1 MDSTQSANF
10 VSSLGGDF
18 EWLSEATSTN
28 SLLLAKGSA
37 PHFSVIATDNQVAG
51 RGRSG
56 RSWQAPAGASLAISV
71 LLKPQ
76 LSSASLNQLAW
87 LPLLAG
93 LAMSRVVK
101 AKISADVGV
110 KWPNDVLVG
119 ERKISGILSE
129 LSQDLRSVVVGAGLN
144 VNLAQADLPVP
155 TATSLAIA
163 GSTANEFD
171 PLILSYLENFNQ
183 LYSEFETHGF
193 DANLSGLRQSV
204 IETCVTLGREI
215 RAILPGDKEVLGH
228 AVAIDDTGRLVLDVE
243 GKPFAVAA
251 GDIVH
256 MRHN

>member
-1 MDSTQSANF
+1 MDSTQSAKF
-10 VSSLGGDF
+10 ASSLGGDF
-18 EWLSEATSTN
+18 EWLTEATSTN
-28 SLLLAKGSA
+28 LLLLAKASA

-76 LSSASLNQLAW
+76 LSSANLTQLGW

-101 AKISADVGV
+101 ANVSGDTGV

-129 LSQDLRSVVVGAGLN
+129 LSQDLQGVVVGAGLN
-144 VNLAQADLPVP
+144 VMLSEAELPVP
-155 TATSLAIA
+155 TATSLAIE
-163 GSTANEFD
+163 GSTETELDA
-171 PLILSYLENFNQ
+171 LILNYLENFSE
-183 LYSEFETHGF
+183 LYSAFETSGF
-193 DANLSGLRQSV
+193 DANLSGLRQAV
-204 IETCVTLGREI
+204 IDTCVTLGREV
-215 RAILPGDKEVLGH
+215 RAILPAETEVLGR
-228 AVAIDDTGRLVLDVE
+228 AVTIDDTGRLVIDVD

>member
-1 MDSTQSANF
+1 MDSTQSAKF

-18 EWLSEATSTN
+18 EWLVEATSTN
-28 SLLLAKGSA
+28 SLLLAKPSA
-37 PHFSVIATDNQVAG
+37 AHFSVLATDNQLAG
-51 RGRSG
+51 RGRAG
-56 RSWQAPAGASLAISV
+56 RIWQAPAGASLAISI

-76 LSSASLNQLAW
+76 LSSANLNQLGW

-101 AKISADVGV
+101 AKIRSATGV

-129 LSQDLRSVVVGAGLN
+129 LSQDLQSVVVGAGLN
-144 VNLAQADLPVP
+144 VNLSEADLPVP
-155 TATSLAIA
+155 TATSIAIEG
-163 GSTANEFD
+163 GSQRD
-171 PLILSYLENFNQ
+171 LDDLILNYLENFSE
-183 LYSEFETHGF
+183 LYLQFEASGF
-193 DANLSGLRQSV
+193 DANRSGLRQAV
-204 IETCVTLGREI
+204 IDNCVTLGREV
-215 RAILPGDKEVLGH
+215 RAILPAEVEVLGR
-228 AVAIDDTGRLVLDVE
+228 AVTIDDTGRLIIDVA